1 MFYLYL
7 PGCLRGCYDGPAS
20 RACVFVRAARNTA
33 SMNAKLVAAGMTVI
47 NLACANA
54 AGDRDCAEWTCVLID
69 PPCSFLVVR
78 RVLLCSCRAWCV
90 VLSSRHA
97 VMLHCMRRCRKFD
110 WLQLLC
116 ISLLGNCFPCLSQN
130 LSTANSFTQRLQPCN
145 GGCRCSLAENFLRNF
160 CVTSVTYLSS
170 IFSRRPLDKEGR
182 KL

>member
-1 MFYLYL
+1 MFYLYS
-7 PGCLRGCYDGPAS
+7 PGCLRGRDDGPTS
-20 RACVFVRAARNTA
+20 RACVFVSAARNTA

-54 AGDRDCAEWTCVLID
+54 AGYRDCTDWTCVLID
-69 PPCSFLVVR
+69 WPC
-78 RVLLCSCRAWCV
+78 CSCRAWCV
-90 VLSSRHA
+90 VLSPRRA
-97 VMLHCMRRCRKFD
+97 IMLHCMRRCRKFD

-116 ISLLGNCFPCLSQN
+116 ISLLGNCLPCLSQN
-130 LSTANSFTQRLQPCN
+130 LSTANSFTQRFQPCN
-145 GGCRCSLAENFLRNF
+145 GGCHCTLAKNFLRNF